1 MIAPRPYTPR
11 PYTLVAEL
19 TYRCPL
25 RCLYCSNPLDF
36 YRARNELSTGQWRL
50 TLSQAAELGVV
61 QLHLS
66 GGEPLLRP
74 DLPELVRHARSLD
87 LYTNLITSGTLLDE
101 DRLRK
106 LRESGLDHIQLSI
119 QGSDP
124 ANAELVAGTRSHES
138 KLETARMV
146 RKLEIP
152 LTLNVVLH
160 RLNIG
165 HVRELIA
172 LAAELG
178 AQRLELAN
186 TQFYGW
192 ALENRRLLMP
202 TLDQY
207 ENAEQVVVQQI
218 ARYRGKMEI
227 AFVRNDYLSGE
238 PKPCMGGW
246 GQSYICINPVGQVM
260 PCHAAS
266 VIPGLR
272 FESVKDLP
280 LGRIWRD
287 SPAINAFRGDDWML
301 QPCRECPRKTIDFGG
316 CRCQAFLLTGNAAQA
331 DPICRLSPHHAAV
344 EAARTEMAGDASQ
357 VYRDVR
363 NSRRLSARD

>member
-1 MIAPRPYTPR
+1 MIAPR

-36 YRARNELSTGQWRL
+36 HRARSELSTDQWRL
-50 TLSQAAELGVV
+50 TLSRAAELGVV

-66 GGEPLLRP
+66 GGEPVLRP
-74 DLPELVRHARSLD
+74 DLPELVSHARSLD

-101 DRLRK
+101 ARLRK
-106 LRESGLDHIQLSI
+106 LRDCGLDHIQLSI
-119 QGSDP
+119 QDSDP
-124 ANAELVAGTRSHES
+124 ATAELVAGSRSHET
-138 KLETARMV
+138 KLETARLIG
-146 RKLEIP
+146 KLEIP

-165 HVRELIA
+165 HAPDLIR
-172 LAAELG
+172 LAAEHG

-192 ALENRRLLMP
+192 AFENRRQLMP
-202 TLDQY
+202 TIAQY
-207 ENAEQVVVQQI
+207 ERAEQIVSEAI
-218 ARYRGKMEI
+218 ARYRGVMEI
-227 AFVRNDYLSGE
+227 AFVRNDYLTGE

-246 GQSYICINPVGQVM
+246 GRSYICINPVGQVM

-280 LGRIWRD
+280 LDRIWRD
-287 SPAINAFRGDDWML
+287 SPAINAFRGDDWMRE
-301 QPCRECPRKTIDFGG
+301 PCRECPRKTIDFGG
-316 CRCQAFLLTGNAAQA
+316 CRCQAFLLTGDAAQA
-331 DPICRLSPHHAAV
+331 DPICGLSSHHGAV
-344 EAARTEMAGDASQ
+344 VAARTEMAGDAPQ

-363 NSRRLSARD
+363 NSRRLSARA